1 VAGLSRKHKK
11 VLRSRGI
18 EVPGSSY
25 SDLKA
30 MSDQAQSSDDLPL
43 AEALKSASQALAP
56 PDEQL
61 DQILRELKDRG
72 LGES

>member
-18 EVPGSSY
+18 EVSGFSY
-25 SDLKA
+25 SDLKT
-30 MSDQAQSSDDLPL
+30 MSGQAQSSGDLPL
-43 AEALKSASQALAP
+43 AEALKSASQALAA

-61 DQILRELKDRG
+61 DQILKELKDRG
-72 LGES
+72 IGES